1 MKELKQEYWSSVTLK
16 EKWETAISGRR
27 THSVQEETPV
37 VLNTSLVLV
46 KEHNHPFSTLRAP
59 THTDGGK
66 HYIFPSPRGVGPSGL
81 KGKRPCEKFHGGTCA
96 EPSCD
101 FWHPPVCL
109 NYLSE
114 SGCKCGDKCKFP
126 HTEAGG
132 QPSKKSKKVGA
143 KGSVAVLER
152 EYSNTLCVP
161 RQSSEKV
168 YSIGCVSHDGP
179 QRKSILRE
187 NGQLGSHHAG
197 KFSKAKMRR
206 VKILERRVH
215 RRESFESANL
225 RSEIHRL
232 PNSRKER
239 KTKP

>member
-1 MKELKQEYWSSVTLK
+1 M
-16 EKWETAISGRR
+16 R
-27 THSVQEETPV
+27 TMVRQPIDHTIKTRNFRARNERIEG
-37 VLNTSLVLV
+37 VLV
-46 KEHNHPFSTLRAP
+46 KCHVERKVGDCYQWKANAQCSRGDSCCFKHESRLGQRAQSSFSTLRAP

-66 HYIFPSPRGVGPSGL
+66 HYIFPSPRVVGPSGL
-81 KGKRPCEKFHGGTCA
+81 KGKRPCEKFHGGTCT

-109 NYLSE
+109 NYLFE

-152 EYSNTLCVP
+152 KYSNSLCVP

-168 YSIGCVSHDGP
+168 YSIGLCVP
-179 QRKSILRE
+179 
-187 NGQLGSHHAG
+187 
-197 KFSKAKMRR
+197 
-206 VKILERRVH
+206 
-215 RRESFESANL
+215 
-225 RSEIHRL
+225 
-232 PNSRKER
+232 
-239 KTKP
+239 